1 MLWILTVALV
11 VVWMIGLVVSV
22 TLNGL
27 LHLLLLVALGI
38 LLYNL
43 LRDRRPA

>member
-1 MLWILTVALV
+1 MLWILIVALV
-11 VVWMIGLVVSV
+11 MVWMIGLVMSI

-27 LHLLLLVALGI
+27 IHFLLLLALGL

-43 LRDRRPA
+43 LRHPETI

>member
-1 MLWILTVALV
+1 MLWVLIVALV
-11 VVWMIGLVVSV
+11 MVWMVGLVMSI

-27 LHLLLLVALGI
+27 IHLVLLVALGL

-43 LRDRRPA
+43 LRHPETI

>member
-1 MLWILTVALV
+1 MLWILIVALV
-11 VVWMIGLVVSV
+11 MVWMIGLVMSI

-27 LHLLLLVALGI
+27 IHVLLVVALGI

-43 LRDRRPA
+43 LSDRQAV